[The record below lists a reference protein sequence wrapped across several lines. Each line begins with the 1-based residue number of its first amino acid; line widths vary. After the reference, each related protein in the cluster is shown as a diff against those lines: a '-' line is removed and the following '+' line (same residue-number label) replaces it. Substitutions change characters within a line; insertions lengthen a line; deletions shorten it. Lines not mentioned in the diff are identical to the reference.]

1 MGHFFL
7 VFSGFL
13 CYLIGMNKIVILQ
26 LESRIDS
33 INNAI
38 AKMRE
43 DATPA
48 THANVEMAIEMLAL
62 PELEK
67 VQAELAE
74 AKDKFARMT
83 KLLNNLK
90 MSSILNRRK

>member
-1 MGHFFL
+1 MIK
-7 VFSGFL
+7 VNRA
-13 CYLIGMNKIVILQ
+13 I
-26 LESRIDS
+26 LESRIEA

-48 THANVEMAIEMLAL
+48 TQATVEMAIEMLAL

-67 VQAELAE
+67 VKAELAE
-74 AKDKFARMT
+74 
-83 KLLNNLK
+83 LNGDCE
-90 MSSILNRRK
+90 

>member
-1 MGHFFL
+1 
-7 VFSGFL
+7 
-13 CYLIGMNKIVILQ
+13 MNKIVILQ

-62 PELEK
+62 PELKK

-90 MSSILNRRK
+90 FSSTLNRRR

>member
-1 MGHFFL
+1 
-7 VFSGFL
+7 
-13 CYLIGMNKIVILQ
+13 MNKIVILQ
-26 LESRIDS
+26 LESRLDS

-48 THANVEMAIEMLAL
+48 TRANVEMAIEMLAL

-67 VQAELAE
+67 IESQLAE
-74 AKDKFARMT
+74 VLAEVE
-83 KLLNNLK
+83 N
-90 MSSILNRRK
+90 S

>member
-1 MGHFFL
+1 
-7 VFSGFL
+7 
-13 CYLIGMNKIVILQ
+13 MNEIVILH

-38 AKMRE
+38 AETRAN
-43 DATPA
+43 ATPA
-48 THANVEMAIEMLAL
+48 TKANVEMAIEMLAL

-74 AKDKFARMT
+74 AKDKVARMT
-83 KLLNNLK
+83 KLLNNP
-90 MSSILNRRK
+90 ILNRRK

>member
-1 MGHFFL
+1 MGHFVLAFL
-7 VFSGFL
+7 GFL

-74 AKDKFARMT
+74 AKDKCARLD

-90 MSSILNRRK
+90 FSSTLNRRR